1 VKVARG
7 PSRGIPIPQ
16 GTPACDSRSIARY
29 YVNSSARA
37 SIRGILYAMETK
49 LLLALVLS
57 LVAACASF
65 PQVPEIPKE
74 ATDAVDNAA
83 VFAATI
89 QPVKETCSKPNAL
102 PEFCTPF
109 LVAEA
114 RFSRSI
120 VEAKRL
126 LVAGQ
131 SAQTALSEVRAA
143 MLAVMAA
150 LTQPGEDVDADAGS
164 P

>member
-1 VKVARG
+1 
-7 PSRGIPIPQ
+7 
-16 GTPACDSRSIARY
+16 
-29 YVNSSARA
+29 
-37 SIRGILYAMETK
+37 
-49 LLLALVLS
+49 
-57 LVAACASF
+57 
-65 PQVPEIPKE
+65 
-74 ATDAVDNAA
+74 
-83 VFAATI
+83 
-89 QPVKETCSKPNAL
+89 L